1 LAAVAA
7 DVNEAIALGVGD
19 CRANL
24 LEFEIRGENLV
35 GLPMKIRATSKDGVT
50 EVKVLM
56 NHVMETGLRKE
67 ASGEL
72 VPAMFITEVTA
83 KLNDKVVMQAQWGQ
97 AVARN
102 PYLAFKVRGGK
113 AGDKVSISWKDSS
126 GDTRTD
132 ETTIS

>member
-1 LAAVAA
+1 M
-7 DVNEAIALGVGD
+7 
-19 CRANL
+19 
-24 LEFEIRGENLV
+24 

-56 NHVMETGLRKE
+56 NHVMETGLRKDP
-67 ASGEL
+67 SGEL
-72 VPAMFITEVTA
+72 VPALFINEVTA
-83 KLNDKVVMQAQWGQ
+83 KLNDKVVMQAQWGP

-113 AGDKVSISWKDSS
+113 SGDKVSIAWKDTS

-132 ETTIS
+132 EATII

>member
-1 LAAVAA
+1 M
-7 DVNEAIALGVGD
+7 
-19 CRANL
+19 
-24 LEFEIRGENLV
+24 

-56 NHVMETGLRKE
+56 NHVMETGLRKDP
-67 ASGEL
+67 SGQL
-72 VPAMFITEVTA
+72 VPALFINEVTA
-83 KLNDKVVMQAQWGQ
+83 KLNDKVVMQAQWGT

-113 AGDKVSISWKDSS
+113 SGDKVSISWKDSS

-132 ETTIS
+132 EATIS

>member
-1 LAAVAA
+1 M
-7 DVNEAIALGVGD
+7 
-19 CRANL
+19 
-24 LEFEIRGENLV
+24 

-56 NHVMETGLRKE
+56 NHVMETGLRKDP
-67 ASGEL
+67 SGEL

-113 AGDKVSISWKDSS
+113 PGDKVIISWKDSS
-126 GDTRTD
+126 GDARTD
-132 ETTIS
+132 EATIS